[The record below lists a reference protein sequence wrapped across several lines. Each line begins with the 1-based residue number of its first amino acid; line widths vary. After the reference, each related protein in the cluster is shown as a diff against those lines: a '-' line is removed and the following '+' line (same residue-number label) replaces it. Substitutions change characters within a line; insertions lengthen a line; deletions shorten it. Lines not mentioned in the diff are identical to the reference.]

1 MGKKI
6 LVIPDSF
13 KDSISSNEFCDITK
27 TAIQKINHA
36 CVVDCIPI
44 GDGGEGSLDSFKL
57 IKDYTFKTML
67 VKNPINELVKATYCI
82 NKKTKTGIIELAQ
95 ASGIQL
101 VPTELRKPTKTTSY
115 GTGQLIEN
123 IISEGVKKIILFIG
137 GSATNDVGIG
147 MLDALGFSFRDYGNK
162 KLAASVKNL
171 NKIYKIEKSP
181 IYDSIKKIKFIVACD
196 VANPL
201 IGPSGA
207 TQTFGKQK
215 GASDK
220 DLRQLEENV
229 IHFSKIVTKEFE
241 RNYTKHDWAG
251 AAGGVGFAALS
262 FLNAEFE
269 GGFKLISK
277 LLNLKD
283 KIKKGNYDYIIT
295 GEGCID
301 EQTQYGKLL
310 KHVADLGKKYS
321 TPVIAFTGKLK
332 KDLSHLNLPGL
343 TIANQITPKNTN
355 LNTAIKD
362 TSKNLHKAINEEMF
376 KLLN

>member
-1 MGKKI
+1 MEKRI

-67 VKNPINELVKATYCI
+67 VKNPINKLVKATYCI

-123 IISEGVKKIILFIG
+123 IIYEGIKKIILFIG

-147 MLDALGFSFRDYGNK
+147 MLDALGFSFRDYENNK
-162 KLAASVKNL
+162 LTPSVKNL
-171 NKIYKIEKSP
+171 SKIYKIEKSP
-181 IYDSIKKIKFIVACD
+181 IYNNIKKIKFIVACD

-201 IGPSGA
+201 IGPNGA

-215 GASDK
+215 GATNK
-220 DLRQLEENV
+220 ELHELEEKV
-229 IHFSKIVTKEFE
+229 IHFSKIVTKEFG
-241 RNYTKHDWAG
+241 RDYTKHDGAG

-277 LLNLKD
+277 LLNLKG

-343 TIANQITPKNTN
+343 TIANQITPKNTD
-355 LNTAIKD
+355 LNTAIRD
-362 TSKNLHKAINEEMF
+362 TSKNLNKAINEEMF
-376 KLLN
+376 NLLN

>member
-1 MGKKI
+1 MEKRI

-67 VKNPINELVKATYCI
+67 VKNPINKLVKATYCI

-101 VPTELRKPTKTTSY
+101 VPIELRNPTKTTSY

-123 IISEGVKKIILFIG
+123 IISEGIKKIILFIG

-201 IGPSGA
+201 IGPNGA

-215 GASDK
+215 GATNK
-220 DLRQLEENV
+220 ELHELEEKV
-229 IHFSKIVTKEFE
+229 IHFSKIVTKELKTD
-241 RNYTKHDWAG
+241 YTKHKGAG

-269 GGFKLISK
+269 GGFELISK

-301 EQTQYGKLL
+301 EQTQHGKLL
-310 KHVADLGKKYS
+310 KQLGLLGLKYS
-321 TPVIAFTGKLK
+321 TPVIAFTGQLK
-332 KDLSHLNLPGL
+332 KDLSFLNLPGI
-343 TIANQITPKNTN
+343 TVANQISPENISISS
-355 LNTAIKD
+355 AIKN
-362 TSKNLHKAINEEMF
+362 TSKNLDRALMIQMS
-376 KLLN
+376 KLLT

>member
-1 MGKKI
+1 MDKRI

-101 VPTELRKPTKTTSY
+101 VPIELRNPTKTTSY
-115 GTGQLIEN
+115 GTGQLIEK
-123 IISEGVKKIILFIG
+123 IISEGMKKIILFIG

-147 MLDALGFSFRDYGNK
+147 MLDALGFSFRDDGNK

-171 NKIYKIEKSP
+171 NKIYKIKKSP

-201 IGPSGA
+201 IGPNGA

-241 RNYTKHDWAG
+241 RNYTEHDGAG

-310 KHVADLGKKYS
+310 KHVADLGKIHS

-332 KDLSHLNLPGL
+332 NDLPHLNLPGL
-343 TIANQITPKNTN
+343 TIANQITPKNTD
-355 LNTAIKD
+355 LDTAIRD
-362 TSKNLHKAINEEMF
+362 TSKNLNKAINEEMF
-376 KLLN
+376 NLLN

>member
-1 MGKKI
+1 MDKKI

-13 KDSISSNEFCDITK
+13 KDSISSNEFCDIAK
-27 TAIQKINHA
+27 TAIQKINHG
-36 CVVDCIPI
+36 CVVDCLPI

-67 VKNPINELVKATYCI
+67 VKNPINKLVKATYCI

-101 VPTELRKPTKTTSY
+101 VPIELRNPTKTTSY

-123 IISEGVKKIILFIG
+123 IIYEGMKKIILFIG

-162 KLAASVKNL
+162 KLTASVKNL

-201 IGPSGA
+201 IGPNGA

-220 DLRQLEENV
+220 ELLELEKNV
-229 IHFSKIVTKEFE
+229 IHFSKIVTKEFG
-241 RNYTKHDWAG
+241 RDYTKHDGAG

-343 TIANQITPKNTN
+343 TIANQITPKNTD
-355 LNTAIKD
+355 LDTAIRD
-362 TSKNLHKAINEEMF
+362 TSKNLNKAINEEMF
-376 KLLN
+376 NLLN

>member
-1 MGKKI
+1 MNKRI

-13 KDSISSNEFCDITK
+13 KDSISSNEFCKIAK
-27 TAIQKINHA
+27 TALRKINHA
-36 CVVDCIPI
+36 CIIDCITI

-57 IKDYTFKTML
+57 IKDYNFKTML
-67 VKNPINELVKATYCI
+67 VKSPINELVKATYCI

-95 ASGIQL
+95 ASGIEL
-101 VPTELRKPTKTTSY
+101 VPVELRNPTKTTSY

-123 IISEGVKKIILFIG
+123 IIAEGIKEVILFIG

-147 MLDALGFSFRDYGNK
+147 MLDALGFSFKDSKNK
-162 KLAASVKNL
+162 ILTASVKNL
-171 NKIYKIEKSP
+171 SKIYKIEESP
-181 IYDSIKKIKFIVACD
+181 IYDNIKKIKFIVACD

-201 IGPSGA
+201 IGPNGA
-207 TQTFGKQK
+207 TETFGKQK

-220 DLRQLEENV
+220 ELYELEESV
-229 IHFSKIVTKEFE
+229 IHFSKVVTKEFGID
-241 RNYTKHDWAG
+241 YTRYDGAG

-262 FLNAEFE
+262 FLNAEFK
-269 GGFKLISK
+269 GGFTLISK
-277 LLNLKD
+277 LLKLKE

-321 TPVIAFTGKLK
+321 TPVIGFTGNLK
-332 KDLSHLNLPGL
+332 KDLPHLNLPCL
-343 TIANQITPKNTN
+343 
-355 LNTAIKD
+355 LY
-362 TSKNLHKAINEEMF
+362 TSPSPRDATLSRMPSSA
-376 KLLN
+376 

>member
-1 MGKKI
+1 MDKRI

-13 KDSISSNEFCDITK
+13 KDSISSNEFCDIAK
-27 TAIQKINHA
+27 TAIQKINHG
-36 CVVDCIPI
+36 CVVDCLPI

-101 VPTELRKPTKTTSY
+101 VPIELRNPTKTTSY

-201 IGPSGA
+201 IGPNGA

-220 DLRQLEENV
+220 ELLELEKNV
-229 IHFSKIVTKEFE
+229 IHFSKIVTKEFG
-241 RNYTKHDWAG
+241 RDYTKHDGAG

-277 LLNLKD
+277 LLNLKG

-343 TIANQITPKNTN
+343 TIANQITPKNTD
-355 LNTAIKD
+355 LDTAIRD
-362 TSKNLHKAINEEMF
+362 TSKNLNKAINEEMF
-376 KLLN
+376 NLLN

>member
-1 MGKKI
+1 MHKRI

-13 KDSISSNEFCDITK
+13 KDSISSNEFCNIAK
-27 TAIQKINHA
+27 TVIQKIDDTT
-36 CVVDCIPI
+36 VVDCIPI
-44 GDGGEGSLDSFKL
+44 GDGGEGSLESFKL
-57 IKDYTFKTML
+57 IKDCTFKTML
-67 VKNPINELVKATYCI
+67 VNNPINELVKAKYCI
-82 NKKTKTGIIELAQ
+82 NKKEKTGIIELAQ

-101 VPTELRKPTKTTSY
+101 VAKELRNPTKTTSY
-115 GTGQLIEN
+115 GTGELIAKA
-123 IISEGVKKIILFIG
+123 ISDGMVKIILFIG

-147 MLDALGFSFRDYGNK
+147 MLDALGFFFSDSKNK
-162 KLAASVKNL
+162 KLKASVKNL
-171 NKIYKIEKSP
+171 SKISKIGKSP
-181 IYDSIKKIKFIVACD
+181 IYDNIKKIKFIVACD
-196 VANPL
+196 VDNPL
-201 IGPSGA
+201 IGPNGA
-207 TQTFGKQK
+207 TQIFGKQK
-215 GASDK
+215 GASDEEIYE
-220 DLRQLEENV
+220 LEEKV
-229 IHFSKIVTKEFE
+229 IHFSKIVTKELKTD
-241 RNYTKHDWAG
+241 YTKHKGAG

-269 GGFKLISK
+269 GGFELISK

-362 TSKNLHKAINEEMF
+362 TSKNLHKAINEVMF

>member
-1 MGKKI
+1 MEKRI

-67 VKNPINELVKATYCI
+67 VKNPINKLVKATYCI

-123 IISEGVKKIILFIG
+123 VIFEGMKKIILFIG

-162 KLAASVKNL
+162 KLAASAKNL

-201 IGPSGA
+201 IGPNGA

-220 DLRQLEENV
+220 ELRELEENV
-229 IHFSKIVTKEFE
+229 IHFSKIVIKELG
-241 RNYTKHDWAG
+241 RDYTKHDGAG

-343 TIANQITPKNTN
+343 TIANQITPKNTD
-355 LNTAIKD
+355 LDTAIRD
-362 TSKNLHKAINEEMF
+362 TSKNLNKAINEEMF
-376 KLLN
+376 NLLN

>member
-1 MGKKI
+1 MIVFEIGFSNNNIVGAHSHNDYKNEYP
-6 LVIPDSF
+6 LDAAF
-13 KDSISSNEFCDITK
+13 KHKFKSIEVDI
-27 TAIQKINHA
+27 
-36 CVVDCIPI
+36 
-44 GDGGEGSLDSFKL
+44 FL
-57 IKDYTFKTML
+57 IKNKLYVGHSWF
-67 VKNPINELVKATYCI
+67 ELR
-82 NKKTKTGIIELAQ
+82 KTKTIEKMYLDPLWKIYKENNK
-95 ASGIQL
+95 SVYSDNSVYLL
-101 VPTELRKPTKTTSY
+101 VDIKTTSY

-123 IISEGVKKIILFIG
+123 IISEGMKKIILFIG

-147 MLDALGFSFRDYGNK
+147 MLDALGFSFRDYENK
-162 KLAASVKNL
+162 KLTPSVKNL
-171 NKIYKIEKSP
+171 SKIYKIEKSP

-201 IGPSGA
+201 IGPNGA

-220 DLRQLEENV
+220 ELRELEENV
-229 IHFSKIVTKEFE
+229 IHFSKIVIKEFK
-241 RNYTKHDWAG
+241 RDYTKHDGAG

-310 KHVADLGKKYS
+310 KHVADLGKKHS

-343 TIANQITPKNTN
+343 TIANQITPKNTD
-355 LNTAIKD
+355 LDTAIRN
-362 TSKNLHKAINEEMF
+362 TSKNLNKAINEEMF
-376 KLLN
+376 NLLN

>member
-1 MGKKI
+1 MEKRI

-67 VKNPINELVKATYCI
+67 VKNPINKLVKATYCI

-123 IISEGVKKIILFIG
+123 IIYEGMKKIILFIG
-137 GSATNDVGIG
+137 GSATNDAGIG
-147 MLDALGFSFRDYGNK
+147 MLDALGFSFRDYENNK
-162 KLAASVKNL
+162 LTPSVKNL
-171 NKIYKIEKSP
+171 SKIYKIEKSP

-201 IGPSGA
+201 IGPNGA

-215 GASDK
+215 GATNK
-220 DLRQLEENV
+220 ELHELEEKV
-229 IHFSKIVTKEFE
+229 IHFSKIVTKEFG
-241 RNYTKHDWAG
+241 RDYTKHDGAG

-277 LLNLKD
+277 LLNLKG

-343 TIANQITPKNTN
+343 TIANQITPKNTD
-355 LNTAIKD
+355 LDTAIRD
-362 TSKNLHKAINEEMF
+362 TSKNLNKAINEEMF
-376 KLLN
+376 NLLN

>member
-1 MGKKI
+1 MDKRI

-36 CVVDCIPI
+36 CVIDCIPI

-101 VPTELRKPTKTTSY
+101 VPIELRNPTKTTSY
-115 GTGQLIEN
+115 GTGQLIEK
-123 IISEGVKKIILFIG
+123 IISEGMEKIILFIG

-147 MLDALGFSFRDYGNK
+147 MLDALGFSFRDDGNK
-162 KLAASVKNL
+162 KLEASVKNL

-201 IGPSGA
+201 IGPNGA

-220 DLRQLEENV
+220 ELCQLEENV

-241 RNYTKHDWAG
+241 RNYTKHDGAG

-277 LLNLKD
+277 LLKLKD

-310 KHVADLGKKYS
+310 KHL
-321 TPVIAFTGKLK
+321 
-332 KDLSHLNLPGL
+332 
-343 TIANQITPKNTN
+343 
-355 LNTAIKD
+355 
-362 TSKNLHKAINEEMF
+362 
-376 KLLN
+376 

>member
-1 MGKKI
+1 MDKRI

-36 CVVDCIPI
+36 CIVDCIPI

-67 VKNPINELVKATYCI
+67 VKNPINKLVKATYCI

-101 VPTELRKPTKTTSY
+101 VPVELRNPAKTTSY

-123 IISEGVKKIILFIG
+123 IISEGIKKIILFIG

-201 IGPSGA
+201 IGPNGA

-220 DLRQLEENV
+220 ELHELEENV

-241 RNYTKHDWAG
+241 RNYTKHDGAG

-343 TIANQITPKNTN
+343 TIANQITPKNTD
-355 LNTAIKD
+355 LNTAIRD
-362 TSKNLHKAINEEMF
+362 TSKNLHKAINEEMV